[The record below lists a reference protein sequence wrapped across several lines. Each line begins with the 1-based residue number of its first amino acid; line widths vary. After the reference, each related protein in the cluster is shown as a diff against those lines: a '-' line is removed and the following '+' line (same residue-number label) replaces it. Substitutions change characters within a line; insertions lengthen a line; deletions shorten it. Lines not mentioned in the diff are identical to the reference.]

1 MLQYNRPADNIL
13 AHKEI
18 EVSSFLGTENAH
30 FDPATVESFGDEW
43 DKFDQF
49 TKEEIKN
56 AGDQYFDIVPASL
69 LTQNTQ
75 ALDLGCGSGRW
86 TRYLAAKVGSIEA
99 IDPNHAITKVAELN
113 SDLKNVR
120 FTQAG
125 VGDIPFQDN
134 SFDLIMCLGVL
145 HHVPNTAEAIKTAT
159 SKLKSGGHF
168 LLYLYYALDGRGPLY
183 RALFNCSTLFRRVIS
198 KMPGGVKR
206 FTCDLISVF
215 VYMPFVII
223 ARILKAIGMD
233 IYKKIPL
240 SYYCDKSF
248 NIIRNDALDRFG
260 TPLEQ
265 RFRKIEITKMMEAA
279 GMVDLVF
286 SDNEPFWHVIGTKR

>member
-1 MLQYNRPADNIL
+1 MLQYNRSADNVFK
-13 AHKEI
+13 HGEI
-18 EVSSFLGTENAH
+18 ELSSFLGTGNEH
-30 FDPATVESFGDEW
+30 IDQATVQSFGDEW

-49 TKEEIKN
+49 TEEEIKN
-56 AGDQYFDIVPASL
+56 AGDQYFDIVPDGL
-69 LTQNTQ
+69 LNQNTQ

-86 TRYLAAKVGSIEA
+86 TRYLASKVGSVEA
-99 IDPNHAITKVAELN
+99 IDPNYAISKVAELN

-125 VGDIPFQDN
+125 VGDIPFQDQ

-145 HHVPNTAEAIKTAT
+145 HHVPNTAEAVLTTT

-183 RALFNCSTLFRRVIS
+183 KALFNFSTLFRRVIS
-198 KMPGGVKR
+198 TLPGGIKR

-223 ARILKAIGMD
+223 ARILKAIGTN

-240 SYYCDKSF
+240 SYYSDKSF

-265 RFRKIEITKMMEAA
+265 RFSKMEIAKMMEDA

-286 SDNEPFWHVIGTKR
+286 SDNEPFWHVLGTKR